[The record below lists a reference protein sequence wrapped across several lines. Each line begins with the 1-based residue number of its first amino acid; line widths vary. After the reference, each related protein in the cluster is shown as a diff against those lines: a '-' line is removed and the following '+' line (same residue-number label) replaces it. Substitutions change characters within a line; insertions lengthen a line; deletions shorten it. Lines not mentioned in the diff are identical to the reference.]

1 MQQEQSTNE
10 VSAKCPEG
18 ESQAQYAHRL
28 IEEMIVTLA
37 IPPGSRISEQS
48 LSTQLGIGRTPVREA
63 LQRLAYERTIK
74 ILPRSGVIVSDIDLV
89 AHFKLI
95 ELRREVERIL
105 AVRAA
110 RLAEPMDCRKFLDL
124 VERFEEAAKN
134 NDANAFIS
142 ADAEFNTLLAAVADN
157 SYAAAAMAP
166 LQAQTR
172 RIWYL
177 NYQAFGDVSTVSQ
190 LHADI
195 ARAVA
200 KKDEKKAS
208 ENLDALIDYVE
219 SYTYKTVDLLKKK
232 NPSDVKYR
240 GVKAGS

>member
-1 MQQEQSTNE
+1 MQHEAHSKSE
-10 VSAKCPEG
+10 AGSKCANG
-18 ESQAQYAHRL
+18 ETQAQYAHRL

-37 IPPGSRISEQS
+37 LPPGSRISEQS

-74 ILPRSGVIVSDIDLV
+74 ILPRSGVIVSDIDLA

-105 AVRAA
+105 VVRAA
-110 RLAEPMDCRKFLDL
+110 RLAEPMDCRKFLEL
-124 VERFEEAAKN
+124 VEQFEAAAAS
-134 NDANAFIS
+134 NDANVFIA
-142 ADAEFNTLLAAVADN
+142 ADAEFNALLASVADN

-177 NYQAFGDVSTVSQ
+177 NYQAFGDVSTVSR
-190 LHADI
+190 LHAEI
-195 ARAVA
+195 ARWVA
-200 KKDEKKAS
+200 KKDEKRAGDA
-208 ENLDALIDYVE
+208 LDALIDYVE
-219 SYTYKTVDLLKKK
+219 NYTYRTIDLLKKK
-232 NPSDVKYR
+232 SPAALEGR
-240 GVKAGS
+240 GGK

>member
-1 MQQEQSTNE
+1 MQQKQSKNE
-10 VSAKCPEG
+10 VNAKFPEG

-37 IPPGSRISEQS
+37 LPPGSRVSEQS

-74 ILPRSGVIVSDIDLV
+74 ILPRSGAVVSDIDLA

-105 AVRAA
+105 TIRAA
-110 RLAEPMDCRKFLDL
+110 RFAEPIDCRKFREL
-124 VERFEEAAKN
+124 VERFEEASKN
-134 NDANAFIS
+134 NDANAFIN
-142 ADAEFNTLLAAVADN
+142 ADAEFNALLATVADN

-177 NYQAFGDVSTVSQ
+177 NYQAFGEVSTVSQ

-208 ENLDALIDYVE
+208 EALDALIDYVE
-219 SYTYKTVDLLKKK
+219 NYTYKTIDLLKKC
-232 NPSDVKYR
+232 PSGIKHK
-240 GVKAGS
+240 GHK

>member
-1 MQQEQSTNE
+1 MQREAQSTNE
-10 VSAKCPEG
+10 VSRKCAAG

-37 IPPGSRISEQS
+37 LPPGSRISEQA
-48 LSTQLGIGRTPVREA
+48 LSAQLGIGRTPVREA

-74 ILPRSGVIVSDIDLV
+74 ILPRSGVIVSDIDLA

-105 AVRAA
+105 VMRAA
-110 RLAEPMDCRKFLDL
+110 RLAEPIDCRTFQGLA
-124 VERFEEAAKN
+124 ESFETAAAS
-134 NDANAFIS
+134 NDASIFIS
-142 ADAEFNTLLAAVADN
+142 ADAELNALLASVADN
-157 SYAAAAMAP
+157 CYAAAAMAP

-177 NYQAFGDVSTVSQ
+177 NYQAFGDVSTVSR
-190 LHADI
+190 LHAEI

-200 KKDEKKAS
+200 KKNEKQAS
-208 ENLDALIDYVE
+208 DAMDALIDYVE
-219 SYTYKTVDLLKKK
+219 NYTYRTIDLLKKK
-232 NPSDVKYR
+232 SPAVQVISGGK
-240 GVKAGS
+240 